1 MKVVWADLAIRSLH
15 HTLFFWIEHTLS
27 AKYSNQLLEKIDAA
41 ILRIQ
46 KFPNSG
52 KLYKKGPIRK
62 IIIDDLSIF
71 YSVDIKNILILLI
84 WDNRQNPNKLN
95 VILEKIKLP

>member
-27 AKYSNQLLEKIDAA
+27 EKYSNQLLEKIDAA
-41 ILRIQ
+41 ILWIQ

-71 YSVDIKNILILLI
+71 YIVDIKNILILLI

>member
-1 MKVVWADLAIRSLH
+1 MKVVWADLALRSLYH
-15 HTLFFWIEHTLS
+15 MLLFWVEHTQS
-27 AKYSNQLLEKIDAA
+27 VKYSNQLLEKIDAA

-52 KLYKKGPIRK
+52 KLHKKGPIRK
-62 IIIDDLSIF
+62 IIISDLSIF
-71 YSVDIKNILILLI
+71 YSVDIKNIQILLI

-95 VILEKIKLP
+95 DILQKIKLP

>member
-1 MKVVWADLAIRSLH
+1 MKVVWADLALRSLH
-15 HTLFFWIEHTLS
+15 HTLFFWAEHTLS
-27 AKYSNQLLEKIDAA
+27 VKYSNQLLEKIDAA

-62 IIIDDLSIF
+62 IVIGDLSIF
-71 YSVDIKNILILLI
+71 YLVDIKNILILLI

-95 VILEKIKLP
+95 EILQKIKLP

>member
-1 MKVVWADLAIRSLH
+1 MKVVWADLALRSLH
-15 HTLFFWIEHTLS
+15 HTLLFWVEHTQS
-27 AKYSNQLLEKIDAA
+27 VKYSNQLLEKIEAT

-62 IIIDDLSIF
+62 IIVGNLSIF
-71 YSVDIKNILILLI
+71 YTVNIKNIQIILI

-95 VILEKIKLP
+95 EILQKIKLS